1 MSYAIRDLYVVILN
15 LSNAE
20 GILTG
25 DATLGETLLLDSGC
39 VAKVEVE
46 EANRGGNQLLNVSSV
61 GMGS

>member
-15 LSNAE
+15 VSNAE

-39 VAKVEVE
+39 VAKV
-46 EANRGGNQLLNVSSV
+46 
-61 GMGS
+61 